1 MDKVM
6 LSAILEKICVE
17 EAAAITA
24 APVPKLS
31 FGHRRQMKKVFSK
44 YQKSLHTGRK
54 NRTAGVKRLVLIVA
68 IIFLAMFTVVAG
80 AAAINGFNRKK
91 YRDHTELLTVNAEN
105 CPKVIE
111 NVYCLSEI
119 PEGYELYEE
128 IHNDRWTNTT
138 YMNYKSGESLTLNQH
153 IKEKYKENFNTE
165 FQDFEEFDINGHY
178 ALYLNFSSLEEIR
191 GLIIWDNE
199 DYILSIS
206 GSFAKNEL
214 IDLAKSAKI

>member
-111 NVYCLSEI
+111 NVYYLSEI
-119 PEGYELYEE
+119 PEGYELRDV
-128 IHNDRWTNTT
+128 DRGDKSIYTAYVEPDNRSIVLKQDVKDG
-138 YMNYKSGESLTLNQH
+138 YKC
-153 IKEKYKENFNTE
+153 NFDTE
-165 FQDFEEFDINGHY
+165 YCEFEELNINEHY
-178 ALYLNFSSLEEIR
+178 VLYLDFSNSEENW
-191 GLIIWDNE
+191 GLIVWDNG
-199 DYILSIS
+199 DYVLQIS
-206 GSFAKNEL
+206 GNFAKEVLMN
-214 IDLAKSAKI
+214 LAKSAKV